1 MIRSYLEMRVA
12 KGGQVYSLKSRA
24 SSMHGPGG
32 ASISTSVE
40 ENGVGREIQARAEP
54 DGSWTVHGLESGT
67 RSTWS
72 FTRKEVGLSTM
83 DLVDPERY
91 RRVLDHELNPM
102 LIAETG
108 QVAIGR
114 TEDLGEARVEVAGK
128 MLTVQKVSWT
138 PEAGQLLLLFSES
151 GLLVGYSLDFMGKRL
166 HAQLEALPEER
177 SWGGFD
183 PAVVGGVSEEEL

>member
-1 MIRSYLEMRVA
+1 MIRSYLEMSVT
-12 KGGQVYSLKSRA
+12 KGAQVYTLKSRA

-40 ENGVGREIQARAEP
+40 ENGKGREVQARVEL
-54 DGSWTVHGLESGT
+54 DGSWTVHELENGM

-91 RRVLDHELNPM
+91 RRILDHEMNPM

-114 TEDLGEARVEVAGK
+114 IQDLGEAQVEVAGT
-128 MLTVQKVSWT
+128 MMTVQKISWT

-151 GLLVGYSLDFMGKRL
+151 GLLVDYSLDFMGKRL
-166 HAQLEALPEER
+166 HAKLEALPEER
-177 SWGGFD
+177 SWGGFE
-183 PAVVGGVSEEEL
+183 PAVFGGVSEEEL